1 MQPSRRHFLAT
12 AIVLA
17 TLPVA
22 AFAAQSGPAD
32 FLNAIYGQYA
42 PGKDGVTLDD
52 AAALRRVFT
61 PSLAELIQHDRA
73 MAEEADDLPTL
84 DGDPFVDAQDWD
96 ITDLDVKVEDLG
108 GGRAVGHVTFRNFG
122 EAKTVE
128 LDLVRTTAG
137 WRIDDVKW
145 GDASLRG
152 LYTH

>member
-12 AIVLA
+12 AFVLA
-17 TLPVA
+17 ALPGVA
-22 AFAAQSGPAD
+22 LAARSGPAD
-32 FLNAIYGQYA
+32 FLNAIYAQYG
-42 PGKDGVTLDD
+42 PGKDGVPLDD
-52 AAALRRVFT
+52 VAALRRVFT

-73 MAEEADDLPTL
+73 MAEESDDLPTL

-108 GGRAVGHVTFRNFG
+108 GGRAVGHVSFHNFG
-122 EAKTVE
+122 EAKSID
-128 LDLVRTTAG
+128 LDLVQTSAG